1 MTQKNEYEEL
11 KRRKIVHANVDPET
25 GEIISLT
32 MPYKSIKS
40 NLGGGWMALYQDA
53 MDWIANAKLSYEE
66 YRVLM
71 KLFAKLDFENYIRI
85 TQMTIANELGMKQSN
100 VARAI
105 KCLLEQDILRKGPK
119 VGNSN
124 TYRLNPMIGHK
135 GQAIN
140 KTKKEYDHLKRIK

>member
-1 MTQKNEYEEL
+1 
-11 KRRKIVHANVDPET
+11 
-25 GEIISLT
+25 
-32 MPYKSIKS
+32 
-40 NLGGGWMALYQDA
+40 MAMYQEA
-53 MDWIANAKLSYEE
+53 MDWMADAKLSYEE

-71 KLFAKLDFENYIRI
+71 KLFAKLDFENYIRV
-85 TQMTIANELGMKQSN
+85 TQTKIAEDLGMKQGN

-105 KCLLEQDILRKGPK
+105 KGLLEQDIIRKGPK

-140 KTKKEYDHLKRIK
+140 KTKKEYEHLKRIK

>member
-1 MTQKNEYEEL
+1 MNQEEYQRLKKQKML
-11 KRRKIVHANVDPET
+11 HANIDTET
-25 GEIISLT
+25 GEIVSLT
-32 MPYKSIKS
+32 VPYKPMKS
-40 NLGGGWMALYQDA
+40 NLGGGWMAMYQEA
-53 MDWIANAKLSYEE
+53 MDWMADAKLSYEE

-71 KLFAKLDFENYIRI
+71 KLFAKLDFENYIRV
-85 TQMTIANELGMKQSN
+85 TQTKIAEDLGMKQGN

-105 KCLLEQDILRKGPK
+105 KGLLEQDIIRKGPK

-140 KTKKEYDHLKRIK
+140 KTKKEYEHLKRIK